1 MIIRFD
7 KSGKILDLTN
17 NCFDSWDPCGE
28 LGGMKSSKSVRFLL
42 QLFIESSKY
51 WIPSPQEEWQIRMMC
66 VSKQESAGS
75 EDQRDSVL
83 TSKCSYKFLLVSVT
97 VIRPGR
103 HSSPGE
109 ERLNIALRCCCRWK
123 LHFTKSSVKF
133 YCTSCCL
140 LSYRGVSAI
149 QLQGEL
155 ALCLGGGHLSVS
167 DRRQRKFSKQRK
179 NSVGVSSSS
188 DINGPWSSVGCLLK
202 SDLLNHQDSHPSEK
216 TTAQKKPFFKN
227 VIRHFF

>member
-1 MIIRFD
+1 M
-7 KSGKILDLTN
+7 
-17 NCFDSWDPCGE
+17 
-28 LGGMKSSKSVRFLL
+28 
-42 QLFIESSKY
+42 
-51 WIPSPQEEWQIRMMC
+51 
-66 VSKQESAGS
+66 A
-75 EDQRDSVL
+75 
-83 TSKCSYKFLLVSVT
+83 
-97 VIRPGR
+97 RPGR

-109 ERLNIALRCCCRWK
+109 ERLNIALRCCWK

-140 LSYRGVSAI
+140 LSHSVSAI

-155 ALCLGGGHLSVS
+155 ALCLGAGHLSVS

-227 VIRHFF
+227 VIRHFFQKLSCWKFFCETHLPTQRRCLTFQVFNARLIWEMHTTHDFRNTLRQLGSFFHWAVSCWLTT